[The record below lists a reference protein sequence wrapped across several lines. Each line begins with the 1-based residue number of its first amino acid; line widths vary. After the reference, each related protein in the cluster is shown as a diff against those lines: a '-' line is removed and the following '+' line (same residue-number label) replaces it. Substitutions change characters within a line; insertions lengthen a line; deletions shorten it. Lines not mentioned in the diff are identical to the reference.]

1 MKLLLFVA
9 GIFISNLTFAQKSE
23 TRNSESGSQKIFFG
37 ELGGPGVIFSIN
49 LDSRFTKSN
58 TGFGGRAGL
67 GFLTRSEGAI
77 ISSGGSSTFT
87 RYRQRSV
94 VTIPLQ
100 LNYVFGKANSSH
112 LLEVGAGATFFGK
125 KLSLYEFYQGDFNS
139 SINEPESAVV
149 GTASFMYRKIA
160 KNGGFFWHGGFTP
173 FFVDGYI
180 QPMVG
185 IGIGYGF

>member
-1 MKLLLFVA
+1 MKSLLFFA
-9 GIFISNLTFAQKSE
+9 GIFISSLTFAQKSDSK
-23 TRNSESGSQKIFFG
+23 NSEAGSRQIFFG

-49 LDSRFTKSN
+49 IDSRFTKSN

-67 GFLTRSEGAI
+67 GFLTREESTLV
-77 ISSGGSSTFT
+77 SSGGGSFNN
-87 RYRQRSV
+87 YRQRSI

-100 LNYVFGKANSSH
+100 LNYVFGKPNSSH

-125 KLSLYEFYQGDFNS
+125 KLSLYNFFQGSFNS
-139 SINEPESAVV
+139 SVNEPESIAV

-160 KNGGFFWHGGFTP
+160 RNGGFFWHAGFTP
-173 FFVDGYI
+173 YFISGYI

-185 IGIGYGF
+185 VGIGYGF